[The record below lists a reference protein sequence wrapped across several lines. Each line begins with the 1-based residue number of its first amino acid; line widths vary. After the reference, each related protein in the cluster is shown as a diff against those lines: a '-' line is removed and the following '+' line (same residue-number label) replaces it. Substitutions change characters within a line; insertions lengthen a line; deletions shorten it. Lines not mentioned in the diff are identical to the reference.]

1 MSPRDLRREYVR
13 RTLDEAAADADPI
26 VQFGRWF
33 EEAVREELTDANAMT
48 LATVAADGT
57 PSARTVLLKGF
68 DADGFVFYT
77 NHESAK
83 GRDLAAR
90 PRAALLFFWAE
101 LERQVRITGTVTRV
115 SDEESDQYFHSRP
128 RESQFGAW
136 ASPQSRAIPSRDVL
150 DEEFRRIQATYQDP
164 SVPVPR
170 PPHWGGYRV
179 SPERIEF
186 WQGRA
191 NRLHDRLLY
200 TREAGGAW
208 RRERLA
214 P

>member
-1 MSPRDLRREYVR
+1 MLSPRDLRREYVR
-13 RTLDEAAADADPI
+13 RTLDEADADADPI

-90 PRAALLFFWAE
+90 PRAAPRWRA
-101 LERQVRITGTVTRV
+101 RIDRTTRTA
-115 SDEESDQYFHSRP
+115 R
-128 RESQFGAW
+128 R
-136 ASPQSRAIPSRDVL
+136 RAP
-150 DEEFRRIQATYQDP
+150 
-164 SVPVPR
+164 
-170 PPHWGGYRV
+170 
-179 SPERIEF
+179 
-186 WQGRA
+186 
-191 NRLHDRLLY
+191 
-200 TREAGGAW
+200 
-208 RRERLA
+208 
-214 P
+214 